1 MNWQGKSGAG
11 TKSTVEFRN
20 SYFSVARALF
30 REQKCNSF
38 VKGGMGTVSGSVHG
52 LGQMQ
57 LVPLFQND

>member
-1 MNWQGKSGAG
+1 MNWQGKSGA
-11 TKSTVEFRN
+11 SALEFRN
-20 SYFSVARALF
+20 SHFSVARALL

-38 VKGGMGTVSGSVHG
+38 VKGGMGTVTGSVHG